1 MKKTTVIL
9 FIVSFLLET
18 SCLKELIKM
27 PLLIHHYF
35 EHITCHPKDNFIS
48 FISKHYAGEQNSD
61 SVHDKETDKQL
72 PFKSTENFQAHIS
85 AFILSKIKIAAVI
98 FDTEPATFSAIRTST
113 IFSRS
118 YDIWQPPKLVS

>member
-1 MKKTTVIL
+1 MRKTTVIL

-27 PLLIHHYF
+27 PMLIHHYF
-35 EHITCHPKDNFIS
+35 EHITWYPNDNFIS
-48 FISKHYAGEQNSD
+48 FISKHYVAEQKGD
-61 SVHDKETDKQL
+61 SVHDKKTDKQL

-85 AFILSKIKIAAVI
+85 AFILSKVNIAAVI
-98 FDTEPATFSAIRTST
+98 FDTEPATFSTIGTST